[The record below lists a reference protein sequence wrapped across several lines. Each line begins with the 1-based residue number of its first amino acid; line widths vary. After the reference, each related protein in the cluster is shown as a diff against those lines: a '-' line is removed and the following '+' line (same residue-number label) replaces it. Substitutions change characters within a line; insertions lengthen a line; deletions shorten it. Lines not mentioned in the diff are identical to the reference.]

1 MKNIILFDSEVRP
14 HLLPLT
20 FTRPVAELRVGIL
33 TIREKWEIWLDG
45 NASFITEDYLS
56 TKFSINISDD
66 NYVIDGSVLPNE
78 ELCSRISDLGFNE
91 ALVKNGE
98 LIAARLGQEQFERVM
113 REGEMSTLK
122 ETEIGVDFMQISR
135 PWHLFTYNDKAL
147 RADFTFLTKNKKSQ
161 PISSTNQVLGKENIF
176 LEAGAKVEFSI
187 LNATTGPIYIG
198 KNAEIME
205 GCMVR
210 GGLALCEGATVKMG
224 AKLYGANT
232 FGPYSK
238 VGGEVGNS
246 VILGYS
252 NKGHDGYLG
261 NSVLGEWCNLGADT
275 NTSNLKNTY
284 DEVRLWSYVENRF
297 AHTKQN
303 FLGLIMGD
311 HSKSGIN
318 TMFNTGTVVGVA
330 TNIFGEGYPRNM
342 IASFAWGG
350 YSGFI
355 SHKFEK
361 AIETAKIVT
370 SRRNIAFT
378 SDDEAILKHIF
389 DASVAERSWE
399 KVNSVK
405 N

>member
-20 FTRPVAELRVGIL
+20 LTRPVAELRVGIL
-33 TIREKWEIWLDG
+33 TIREKWEQWLDG

-56 TKFSINISDD
+56 SKFTINISDD

-78 ELCSRISDLGFNE
+78 ELCSRIADLSYNE

-98 LIAARLGQEQFERVM
+98 LIAARLGQEQFERVIL
-113 REGEMSTLK
+113 EGEMSTLK
-122 ETEIGVDFMQISR
+122 ETELDVDFMQISR

-147 RADFTFLTKNKKSQ
+147 REDFAFLTKNRKSQ
-161 PISSTNQVLGKENIF
+161 PLSSTNQVLGKENIF
-176 LEAGAKVEFSI
+176 LEQGAKVEFSI

-252 NKGHDGYLG
+252 NKGHDGYMG

-284 DEVRLWSYVENRF
+284 DEVRLWSYVEKRF

-330 TNIFGEGYPRNM
+330 TNVFGEGYPRNM

-370 SRRNIAFT
+370 SRRNIVFT
-378 SDDEAILKHIF
+378 SDDEAILKHIY
-389 DASVAERSWE
+389 DMSTSERSWE
-399 KVNSVK
+399 KAGLVK